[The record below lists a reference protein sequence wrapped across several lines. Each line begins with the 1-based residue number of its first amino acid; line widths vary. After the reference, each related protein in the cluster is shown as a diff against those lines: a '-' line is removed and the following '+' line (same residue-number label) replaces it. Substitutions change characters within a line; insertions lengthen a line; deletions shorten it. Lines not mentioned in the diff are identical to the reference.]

1 MNLGAIAWLCAFGS
15 DYRKNPSEMEN
26 FYMTWAQGFMSGMN
40 VISLP
45 QYRDLAAM
53 SLDEQKSAL
62 RTYCDQHPRL
72 RHSSDVPLHEA
83 STEEALASAMKRLHR
98 RIGSITESREFWESA
113 TWRNCYR
120 QNSDR
125 LWRSYDET
133 RKTNCN

>member
-62 RTYCDQHPRL
+62 RTYCDQHPL
-72 RHSSDVPLHEA
+72 ADYGIAVMYLYMKLPQKRHSQA
-83 STEEALASAMKRLHR
+83 
-98 RIGSITESREFWESA
+98 
-113 TWRNCYR
+113 
-120 QNSDR
+120 Q
-125 LWRSYDET
+125 
-133 RKTNCN
+133 